1 MLRMLCY
8 VSEDSQTNTY
18 IKHTC
23 KYLLILFA
31 KNTTADEFQQLSNQ
45 AKIKTKYT
53 RKIRPKNFVP

>member
-23 KYLLILFA
+23 KYLLILIA
-31 KNTTADEFQQLSNQ
+31 KNTTADEFQ
-45 AKIKTKYT
+45 
-53 RKIRPKNFVP
+53 